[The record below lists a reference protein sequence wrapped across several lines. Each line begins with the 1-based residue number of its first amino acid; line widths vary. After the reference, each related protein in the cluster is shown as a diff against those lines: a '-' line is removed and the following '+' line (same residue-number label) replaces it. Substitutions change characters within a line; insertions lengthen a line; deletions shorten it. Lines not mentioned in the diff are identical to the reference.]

1 MRRIAA
7 VLAAAVLLVM
17 CCPAAMAADREYTV
31 EELGMTFTLPEEYHV
46 FSTQTMNDS
55 FWLDYIDDPVAHMQQ
70 IKEDGYYLQ
79 AYTADFSVHITIT
92 AEATAATDFRDL
104 ENPEAYLL
112 NPTNIVLNDV
122 PETTIS
128 REVITAAQTP
138 FLAERFSDR
147 QENNRDTMA
156 CLTVMNG
163 MQYLVLMLPLGGDEL
178 TEAQVQTLRSMV
190 ESIQFTGIPEQ
201 IPETDT
207 DAQEYTVEE
216 LGMTL
221 RLPEEYHVFSTQ
233 TMYDPY
239 WQDSDEP
246 LWQDAGDP
254 AAYMQQVKENDV
266 YLLAADAD
274 SRTFITVAAMA
285 TTDIDYRDLLE
296 PETCLLDPE
305 NNILHDESEATISRE
320 VISTTQTPFYVER
333 FWNDQMDNREAM
345 ACVTVVNGMQ
355 YGITMQ
361 PFGGTELATA
371 QVQAFR
377 SSVESVW
384 FTDLP
389 ELKPVPLTQEYRI
402 EELGMTI
409 MLPEQY
415 HVITSQGISDET
427 LTLQLDDPAAFM
439 QELMDAGIF
448 MAAYAP
454 DYSSV
459 VMAAVAA
466 ADLEDF
472 RTQLD
477 RTLMGPE
484 NDLTALGFHNIRSRE
499 LIKTPQVLFLA
510 VRSESE
516 EDGTDELSGIAV
528 MDGVCFTVM
537 ASPAAGVPLTKSQTQ
552 IFSDMIESI
561 RLDDLRDV
569 IRPSDTVVLALEIAI
584 LVLLL
589 PVAALIYRLL
599 IKKRPISR
607 KRTVL
612 VVLLQG
618 AITGGAFALARLV
631 IPNIVQEPLFGSAS
645 FVCMAAAFVIYS
657 EGYRAPEKEQPQP
670 EEV

>member
-1 MRRIAA
+1 MRRIAG

-79 AYTADFSVHITIT
+79 AYTADFSVHITIA
-92 AEATAATDFRDL
+92 AEAIAATDFRDL

-112 NPTNIVLNDV
+112 NSTNIVLNDV

-254 AAYMQQVKENDV
+254 AAYMQQVKENDI

-274 SRTFITVAAMA
+274 SGTLITVTAK
-285 TTDIDYRDLLE
+285 TTTAIDYRDLLE

-305 NNILHDESEATISRE
+305 NNIFHDNPEATISRE
-320 VISTTQTPFYVER
+320 VISTTQTVFYVER
-333 FWNDQMDNREAM
+333 FWNAQSDNDEAM
-345 ACVTVVNGMQ
+345 ACATVVNGMS
-355 YGITMQ
+355 YGIVMQ
-361 PFGGTELATA
+361 SNGAALTEA
-371 QVQAFR
+371 QVQTFR
-377 SSVESVW
+377 SIVESVW

-389 ELKPVPLTQEYRI
+389 ELEPTPLTQEYRI

-427 LTLQLDDPAAFM
+427 LTLHLDDPAALM
-439 QELMDAGIF
+439 QGLMDSGVF
-448 MAAYAP
+448 MAAYVP
-454 DYSSV
+454 DYSSA
-459 VMAAVAA
+459 VMVEVATT
-466 ADLEDF
+466 EFGDF

-477 RTLMGPE
+477 RDLLAPE
-484 NDLTALGFHNIRSRE
+484 NDFTELGVHNIQSRE
-499 LIKTPQVLFLA
+499 LIQTPQAPFLA
-510 VRSESE
+510 VRFEE
-516 EDGTDELSGIAV
+516 EDGRSGFGSFTV
-528 MDGVCFTVM
+528 MDGVCFAVM
-537 ASPAAGVPLTKSQTQ
+537 AYPTANNPLTKSLLQDLSGMT
-552 IFSDMIESI
+552 ESI
-561 RLDDLRDV
+561 RFDGIRDV
-569 IRPSDTVVLALEIAI
+569 FRPADTVVLALELAL

-589 PVAALIYRLL
+589 PGPALIYRHL
-599 IKKRPISR
+599 IKKQPISR
-607 KRTVL
+607 RRASL
-612 VVLLQG
+612 VVLLQQILP
-618 AITGGAFALARLV
+618 AGGLMLAQII
-631 IPNIVQEPLFGSAS
+631 IPNIMQEQLLELAGL
-645 FVCMAAAFVIYS
+645 VCVAATFVIYS
-657 EGYRAPEKEQPQP
+657 EGYRAPKKEQPQP